1 MWRGCNR
8 RAGAAAA
15 VVAGE
20 VSVVDVCWSV
30 RDRRVDAAGLADGE
44 LVAADVRGYG
54 SGVARVEERV
64 TTELRDLGGVYDV
77 GGRLV
82 GLVTSIDGSLL
93 TLSIEGGVGGGL
105 ASGRLGV
112 AALECPPRPWRVA
125 LGEIV

>member
-1 MWRGCNR
+1 VARLESA
-8 RAGAAAA
+8 AGAAAA

-64 TTELRDLGGVYDV
+64 TTDLRTWAACTMWV
-77 GGRLV
+77 GAWWPGYEHRW
-82 GLVTSIDGSLL
+82 
-93 TLSIEGGVGGGL
+93 L
-105 ASGRLGV
+105 AAHAV
-112 AALECPPRPWRVA
+112 D
-125 LGEIV
+125 

>member
-1 MWRGCNR
+1 VARLESA
-8 RAGAAAA
+8 AGAAAA

-30 RDRRVDAAGLADGE
+30 RDRRVDAAGLVDGE

-64 TTELRDLGGVYDV
+64 TTDLRDLGGVYDV

-105 ASGRLGV
+105 PP
-112 AALECPPRPWRVA
+112 AA
-125 LGEIV
+125 